1 MTDERTDSPWR
12 VPATGTSCAALT
24 CSADAD
30 AMQIHRMQYNAG
42 IMSELK
48 GRYLQIVFYLL
59 ERRYPVPASQL
70 CSDIHI
76 NINTLRKDIPRIEE
90 FLRGNGLI
98 LVTKPNFSLQISGP
112 PGKITACKEK
122 VIFLATEVLDR
133 KSKIWYTAEIFLS
146 SEKIPTIEDLCEILG
161 VSRPTAVDYIHEV
174 REWFA
179 KEDIQL
185 RSKSG
190 FGYSIEAKEDNI
202 RDAIVDSIKNFLG
215 FGFQTV
221 ASEFVQGH
229 TRPNLPG
236 IVRDTNLD
244 AIKSLIDGVQA
255 EIAKRFTDEDVLLI
269 AISIAVSISRIK
281 ASFRIAFDQKKI
293 LDILLNPITLT
304 LKNNIKKLE
313 DEFQVSFTDG
323 EISYLALRFISAK
336 TQELEPFEASPEF
349 KKVAEE
355 IVSFASELVGLP
367 MNAANEFI
375 PMLAHHLET
384 AIAEI
389 RIGAKAENPSLL
401 LVKKEYPVPYSIAER
416 ASKMLERSFHLT
428 MPDEEIGYIAIYFAF
443 FLEKLNQP
451 SKKKVAV
458 ICPMGVITSKLLRYK
473 LTSEMREVEVIQ
485 GESLEGL
492 KGGKEIQKDVDFII
506 STTPLANIK
515 IPYVI
520 VSPFLTGEDKKL
532 IKAMLRT
539 DKKKSLTRTTE
550 DVLNDNLLLL
560 QVEADSSVEI
570 IELLGNALVK
580 YGYARSDLVDNVLA
594 REEEFPT
601 GISTSVPFAIP
612 HTNPEFTIRKGL
624 AVATLKHPVEFR
636 EMGNPERTLDVRIV
650 LMPVLTGRES
660 DQKEFYRMLQLLE
673 DPRVA
678 TSLLQSHSAQE
689 MRKLLQEK
697 NSPTS

>member
-1 MTDERTDSPWR
+1 M
-12 VPATGTSCAALT
+12 
-24 CSADAD
+24 
-30 AMQIHRMQYNAG
+30 HRMQYNAG
-42 IMSELK
+42 IMTELK

-70 CSDIHI
+70 CNDIHI

-90 FLRGNGLI
+90 FLRVNGLI
-98 LVTKPNFSLQISGP
+98 LVTKPNFGLQISGP
-112 PGKITACKEK
+112 PGKIAACKDK
-122 VIFLATEVLDR
+122 VIFLATEVFDR

-146 SEKIPTIEDLCEILG
+146 SEEIPTIEDLCEILS

-174 REWFA
+174 REWFT
-179 KEDIQL
+179 KEGIRL
-185 RSKSG
+185 CSKSG
-190 FGYSIEAKEDNI
+190 LGYSIEAKEENI
-202 RDAIVDSIKNFLG
+202 RDAIVESIKNFLG

-229 TRPNLPG
+229 TRPNLLG

-304 LKNNIKKLE
+304 LKNNIKRLE

-349 KKVAEE
+349 KEVAEE
-355 IVSFASELVGLP
+355 IVLFASQLVGLP
-367 MNAANEFI
+367 MNAENEFI
-375 PMLAHHLET
+375 LMLAHHLET

-428 MPDEEIGYIAIYFAF
+428 IPDEEIGYIAIYFAV

-451 SKKKVAV
+451 SKKRVAV

-473 LTSEMREVEVIQ
+473 LTSEIPEVEVIQ

-506 STTPLANIK
+506 STAPLANIK

-520 VSPFLTGEDKKL
+520 VSPFLTQEDKKL

-539 DKKKSLTRTTE
+539 DKKKSLSRTTE
-550 DVLNDNLLLL
+550 DSLNDNLLLL

-570 IELLGNALVK
+570 IGLLGNALVK
-580 YGYARSDLVDNVLA
+580 YGYARSDLVDSVLA

-601 GISTSVPFAIP
+601 GINTSVPFAIP

-636 EMGNPERTLDVRIV
+636 EMGNPEKTLDVRIV

-673 DPRVA
+673 DPKLA

-689 MRKLLQEK
+689 VRKLLQE
-697 NSPTS
+697 NPATS